1 MAMNS
6 EEIVHRIQEQ
16 LKERLVKFD
25 DLVNMHVIS
34 KKEIVTIYIKG
45 SRNKRRADKE
55 LISSLKKQM
64 AHNGMRLETK
74 KKNNR
79 LDNPSIEEERSLKAR
94 YKAQVN
100 NEREARRAIK
110 SYMRSYQ
117 NRVHTSRDQVSIV
130 QSELEFREEELKKLK
145 EQYLDCK

>member
-1 MAMNS
+1 
-6 EEIVHRIQEQ
+6 
-16 LKERLVKFD
+16 
-25 DLVNMHVIS
+25 
-34 KKEIVTIYIKG
+34 
-45 SRNKRRADKE
+45 
-55 LISSLKKQM
+55 M
-64 AHNGMRLETK
+64 AHNGIRLETK

-79 LDNPSIEEERSLKAR
+79 LDNPSIEEERSLRAR

>member
-1 MAMNS
+1 MNS

-64 AHNGMRLETK
+64 AHNRMRLETK
-74 KKNNR
+74 K
-79 LDNPSIEEERSLKAR
+79 
-94 YKAQVN
+94 
-100 NEREARRAIK
+100 IK
-110 SYMRSYQ
+110 
-117 NRVHTSRDQVSIV
+117 
-130 QSELEFREEELKKLK
+130 
-145 EQYLDCK
+145 

>member
-1 MAMNS
+1 MNS

-79 LDNPSIEEERSLKAR
+79 LDNPSIEEERSLRAR

-145 EQYLDCK
+145 EQYLECK